1 MFIRARHDGG
11 FIGAVFLGLGS
22 TAFAYLWLKSRYIAR
37 GLAALGIFSSL
48 AMAIGILGMMVF
60 PGLASVVGPA
70 YWMPMFIF
78 EVTLG
83 LWLLVC

>member
-1 MFIRARHDGG
+1 
-11 FIGAVFLGLGS
+11 
-22 TAFAYLWLKSRYIAR
+22 
-37 GLAALGIFSSL
+37 
-48 AMAIGILGMMVF
+48 MAIGILGMMVF